1 MKKLI
6 LLIPFLSCFNLL
18 ISQNSAPN
26 LTDVQLSHDA
36 ANRLITLTFDLLDVE
51 SDTITIVLQQSAAGD
66 NFVPVTNATG
76 DFGFPILIG
85 NSKSISWQYDAGTD
99 LSKIKLKLMAYDR
112 HAPSI
117 ADMVALVSQDSLKS
131 NLEAIVGVRHY
142 TAAPAKLAEVENYI
156 SNKMSAAGLT
166 QRNHSFM
173 YNNKAFNNIIGQK
186 EGLYNN
192 QLCLI
197 NGHFDSASNAPGAD
211 DNGTGVVGV
220 LEAMRVLKDYSFEN
234 NIQFTNFNLE
244 ELGLIGS
251 SKYVTGGIKAGD
263 KIKGLVNYEMI
274 GYSSEEPNSQTIPNG
289 FEFLFPTQVTQIIS
303 DQSRGNFIINCGNTA
318 SGALNTMFNLA
329 AGEYVPSLKVISLVV
344 PGTGTIAQD
353 LRRSDHAPFWDAGF
367 PALMIT
373 DGADTRN
380 HNYHTAQDVLST
392 INFEF
397 LTKVAAA
404 GIATIATLAK
414 PINATS
420 ETFDLATLSSKNIVK
435 PAFELNIYPNPVK
448 EILSFQIK
456 GLAKEQFLQVNIVDS
471 KGAIV
476 IEKNEKFNS
485 NVSLTDV
492 DVSKLAPGPY
502 LLKIGSGQNAITSRF
517 IIGK

>member
-1 MKKLI
+1 
-6 LLIPFLSCFNLL
+6 
-18 ISQNSAPN
+18 
-26 LTDVQLSHDA
+26 
-36 ANRLITLTFDLLDVE
+36 
-51 SDTITIVLQQSAAGD
+51 
-66 NFVPVTNATG
+66 
-76 DFGFPILIG
+76 
-85 NSKSISWQYDAGTD
+85 
-99 LSKIKLKLMAYDR
+99 
-112 HAPSI
+112 
-117 ADMVALVSQDSLKS
+117 
-131 NLEAIVGVRHY
+131 
-142 TAAPAKLAEVENYI
+142 
-156 SNKMSAAGLT
+156 
-166 QRNHSFM
+166 
-173 YNNKAFNNIIGQK
+173 
-186 EGLYNN
+186 
-192 QLCLI
+192 
-197 NGHFDSASNAPGAD
+197 
-211 DNGTGVVGV
+211 
-220 LEAMRVLKDYSFEN
+220 
-234 NIQFTNFNLE
+234 
-244 ELGLIGS
+244 
-251 SKYVTGGIKAGD
+251 
-263 KIKGLVNYEMI
+263 
-274 GYSSEEPNSQTIPNG
+274 
-289 FEFLFPTQVTQIIS
+289 
-303 DQSRGNFIINCGNTA
+303 
-318 SGALNTMFNLA
+318 
-329 AGEYVPSLKVISLVV
+329 
-344 PGTGTIAQD
+344 
-353 LRRSDHAPFWDAGF
+353 
-367 PALMIT
+367 MIT

-380 HNYHTAQDVLST
+380 HNYHTAQDVLNT